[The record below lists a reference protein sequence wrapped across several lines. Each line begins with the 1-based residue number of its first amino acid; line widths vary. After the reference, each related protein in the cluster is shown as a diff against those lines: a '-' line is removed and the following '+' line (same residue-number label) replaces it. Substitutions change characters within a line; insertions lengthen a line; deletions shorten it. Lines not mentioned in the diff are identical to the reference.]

1 MAFVHLHLHSEFS
14 LLDGACRIK
23 DITARAK
30 ELGQSA
36 VAITDHG
43 VMYGAVDFYKACK
56 AEGIK
61 PIIGCEVYV
70 APRSMAD
77 KQHQFDSANN
87 HLVLL
92 AKNEVGYHNLIKIVS
107 SAFIDGFYIKPRT
120 DMKTL
125 KEHSEG
131 LIALSACLAGKI
143 PQSLLEDDYDSA
155 RQTALEFL
163 DIFGKDFYLELQN
176 HGMKEQLYVN
186 KGLLRLGKELG
197 IPFVAT
203 NDVHYLK
210 KEHAYAQKVLMCV
223 QTAKTIDDENAMA
236 FPTDEFYMKSEQEMR
251 ELFGNV
257 EGAIENTEKIANQCN
272 YDFEFG
278 KFHLPKYAVPDGREA
293 YEYLCELANKGFEER
308 YGENAPQSL
317 RDRLNY
323 ELETINQMGYVDYF
337 LIVWDF
343 INFAINRD
351 IPVGPGR
358 GSAAGSIV
366 SYCLRITDLDP
377 IKHNLIFERFLN
389 PERVTMPD
397 IDIDFCTERRGEVI
411 DYVVNKYGK
420 THVAQIVTF
429 GTMKA
434 RLAIH
439 DVGRVLNLP
448 LATVNAVAKLV
459 PGNVLNITLKDAL
472 ESSSE
477 LRRMYENDGEIK
489 NLIDTSML
497 LEGMPRHS
505 SIHAAG
511 VVITEGDV
519 DNFVPLMRSDEMAV
533 TQYVMTTLEELGLL
547 KMDFLALRN
556 LTVIKYAENIINK
569 KIVGFKVADMPL
581 EDKAVYDMLAAGQTS
596 GVFQLESGGMRAML
610 TEMRPTCF
618 EDIIAAIS
626 LYRPG
631 PMDSIPKYIDNMRHP
646 EKVTYAH
653 EKLKEILSMT
663 YGCIVY
669 QEQVM
674 QIFREIAGYSFG
686 RADLV
691 RRAMSKKKADVM
703 IKERKNFIYGMSA
716 AESCE
721 GCVGAIANGMSEEDA
736 SKLFDDMASFASYAF
751 NKSHAAAYAVVAYRT
766 AYLKCHYPC
775 EYMAALISSVIG
787 NVDKMVGY
795 ILECGKLGIDI
806 LPPHINKSLGEFTVE
821 NGAIRFGMVA
831 IKNIGYGVIDEIV
844 AERNANGDFTS
855 FDSFITR
862 MADKPINK
870 KAVQM
875 LITSGAFD
883 GLGLYRSQMLQA
895 FEAMMDSMAEK
906 TRSNVIGQF
915 DLFNMGNDEDAA
927 LHASYP
933 SIPELTQIEKLKYE
947 KEALG
952 IYISGH
958 PLTQYA
964 DRLSGIR
971 ITKISSILPEEDTV
985 DLIDL
990 DGREVVVA
998 GVLSTVKQRRTK
1010 NNTIMATSRIED
1022 ETGGVELVIFSKAL
1036 ENYRKYLVE
1045 DSVVVVKAKIS
1056 VRDESSISLSLNEI
1070 APIDSDAALKMAP
1083 KRTAASATIVK
1094 SEPAN
1099 TPKKLYIKV
1108 PSLDSELLEKAKK
1121 IAKVFDG
1128 ETPLVIYCEDS
1139 KKYLQAKRELWIDPC
1154 DILLNE
1160 LYDLLGKENVSLI

>member
-1 MAFVHLHLHSEFS
+1 MGFVHLHLHTEYS

-23 DITARAK
+23 DIPARAE
-30 ELGQSA
+30 ELGQTA

-56 AEGIK
+56 AVGIK
-61 PIIGCEVYV
+61 PIIGCEVYL
-70 APRSMAD
+70 APRTMAD
-77 KQHQFDSANN
+77 KQHQFDSANY

-107 SAFIDGFYIKPRT
+107 SAFVDGFYIKPRT
-120 DMKTL
+120 DMATL
-125 KEHSEG
+125 RKYSEG
-131 LIALSACLAGKI
+131 IIALSACLAGKI
-143 PQSLLEDDYDSA
+143 PQCLLQDDYESA
-155 RQTALEFL
+155 KKTALEFL
-163 DIFGKDFYLELQN
+163 DIFGEDFYLELQN
-176 HGMKEQLYVN
+176 HGIKEQMYVN
-186 KGLLRLGKELG
+186 KGILRLGKELG

-203 NDVHYLK
+203 NDAHYLK
-210 KEHAYAQKVLMCV
+210 KEHAYAQKVLMCI
-223 QTAKTIDDENAMA
+223 QTAKTIDDDSAME
-236 FPTDEFYMKSEQEMR
+236 FPTDEFYMKSEEEMR
-251 ELFGNV
+251 ELFGSV
-257 EGAIENTEKIANQCN
+257 EGAIENTQKIADLCN

-278 KFHLPKYAVPDGREA
+278 KFHLPKYAVPEGKTA
-293 YEYLCELANKGFEER
+293 YEYLRELSYKGFEER
-308 YGENAPQSL
+308 YGENADASL
-317 RDRLNY
+317 KERLDY
-323 ELETINQMGYVDYF
+323 ELETINTMGYVDYF

-343 INFAINRD
+343 INFAISRD

-377 IKHNLIFERFLN
+377 IKHSLIFERFLN

-397 IDIDFCTERRGEVI
+397 IDIDFCTERRQEVI
-411 DYVVNKYGK
+411 DYVVSKYGK
-420 THVAQIVTF
+420 SHVAQIVTF

-434 RLAIH
+434 RQAIH

-448 LATVNAVAKLV
+448 LSTVNAAAKLV
-459 PGNVLNITLKDAL
+459 PGNVLGITLKEAL
-472 ESSSE
+472 ESSPE
-477 LRRMYENDGEIK
+477 LRKMYENDSAIK
-489 NLIDTSML
+489 GLVDTAML

-519 DNFVPLMRSDEMAV
+519 DNFVPLQRSDEMAV

-569 KIVGFKVADMPL
+569 TNPDFAVANQTL
-581 EDKAVYDMLAAGQTS
+581 EDKAVYDMLAAGHTS
-596 GVFQLESGGMRAML
+596 GVFQLESQGMRAML
-610 TEMRPTCF
+610 TEMQPTCF

-631 PMDSIPKYIDNMRHP
+631 PMDSIPTYVNNMHHP
-646 EKVTYAH
+646 EAVSYAH
-653 EKLKEILSMT
+653 PKLKEILSMT

-686 RADLV
+686 RADVV

-703 IKERKNFIYGMSA
+703 IKERKTFI
-716 AESCE
+716 E
-721 GCVGAIANGMSEEDA
+721 GAISNGMSEHDA

-795 ILECGKLGIDI
+795 ILECGKIDI
-806 LPPHINKSLGEFTVE
+806 DVLPPNINKSLSEFTVE

-844 AERNANGDFTS
+844 AERELNGNFESFEDF
-855 FDSFITR
+855 INR

-883 GLGLYRSQMLQA
+883 GLGLHRSQMLQA
-895 FEAMMDSMAEK
+895 YESMMDSLAEK
-906 TRSNVIGQF
+906 TRSNVVGQF
-915 DLFNMGNDEDAA
+915 DLFSMDSAKDDEA
-927 LHASYP
+927 LRTVFP
-933 SIPELTQIEKLKYE
+933 NIPELTQIEKLKYE

-958 PLTQYA
+958 PLTQYGYI
-964 DRLSGIR
+964 LENMST
-971 ITKISSILPEEDTV
+971 TKIATLFPDDETV
-985 DLIDL
+985 DMMDF
-990 DGREVVVA
+990 DGKEIVVA
-998 GVLSTVKQRRTK
+998 GVLSGIKQRRTK
-1010 NNTIMATSRIED
+1010 NNTMMGVCRIED
-1022 ETGGVELVIFSKAL
+1022 ETAGVELVLFSKAL
-1036 ENYRKYLVE
+1036 ENFRKHLTE
-1045 DSVVVVKAKIS
+1045 DNVVVVKARIS
-1056 VRDESSISLSLNEI
+1056 VRDEKNISLSLNGI
-1070 APIDSDAALKMAP
+1070 APIDSQEALKMSPRRSAARATVTEKPAP
-1083 KRTAASATIVK
+1083 QV
-1094 SEPAN
+1094 PVQ
-1099 TPKKLYIKV
+1099 KKLYVKV
-1108 PSLDSELLEKAKK
+1108 PSLQSADYEKVSK
-1121 IAKVFDG
+1121 ILKVFDG
-1128 ETPLVIYCEDS
+1128 ETPLVIYCGDT
-1139 KKYLQAKRELWIDPC
+1139 KKYMQTKSSSWVDAC
-1154 DILLNE
+1154 DILINE
-1160 LYDLLGKENVSLI
+1160 LKCILGENNVVLQ